1 MAQKFYND
9 IDLQQLELLNGT
21 IENQVDDAA
30 AGTGVDGQLYF
41 DTTLKVLK
49 VYDETAPGAW
59 KQVGGF
65 DGALIYQ
72 GGYDAATNI
81 PNLDTVTSIA
91 VEKGWTYTVT
101 ADGLFFTEQVRVGD
115 LLISEIDQAAGTS
128 DLANWTTVQ
137 NNIDLADLLTVGI
150 GNVNAPLVTDLDTL
164 GISVAYAAGTATV
177 GLDIIGLAAAGSI
190 GPNTPLVATELEIPV
205 YNSAGAELSNQK
217 LLVSDIVTIV
227 GSANSYAEQVTPVA
241 NTLDYVINHALDSE
255 DVVVQIY
262 LNNAA
267 KETIFVDVERTD
279 VDNVTVKFGFQP
291 DVNTDFTV
299 LVQK

>member
-72 GGYDAATNI
+72 GPYNATTNV
-81 PNLDTVTSIA
+81 PDLDGVASIA

-115 LLISEIDQAAGTS
+115 LLISNIDQAAGTS
-128 DLANWTTVQ
+128 DLVNWTTVQ

-227 GSANSYAEQVTPVA
+227 GSASSYAETVTPVA
-241 NTLDYVINHALDSE
+241 NTLDYVINHALDSG
-255 DVVVQIY
+255 DVIVQIY

-279 VDNVTVKFGFQP
+279 SDNVTVKFGLQP

>member
-49 VYDETAPGAW
+49 VYDEALAAW

-72 GGYDAATNI
+72 GGYNATTNV
-81 PNLDTVTSIA
+81 PDLDGVASIA

-115 LLISEIDQAAGTS
+115 LLISNIDQAAGTS
-128 DLANWTTVQ
+128 AIGNWTTVQ
-137 NNIDLADLLTVGI
+137 NNIDLADLATVGI

-177 GLDIIGLAAAGSI
+177 GLDITNLAAAGSL
-190 GPNTPLVATELEIPV
+190 GPDPLVATELEIPV
-205 YNSAGAELSNQK
+205 YNSAANELSNQK

-227 GSANSYAEQVTPVA
+227 GSANSYAVQVTPIA
-241 NTLDYVINHALDSE
+241 GDLDYVINHALNSE

>member
-72 GGYDAATNI
+72 GPYNAATNI
-81 PNLDTVTSIA
+81 PDLDGVASIA

-115 LLISEIDQAAGTS
+115 LLISNIDQAAGTS
-128 DLANWTTVQ
+128 DLVNWTTVQ

-227 GSANSYAEQVTPVA
+227 GSASSYAETVTPVA
-241 NTLDYVINHALDSE
+241 NTLDYVINHALDSG
-255 DVVVQIY
+255 DVIVQIY

-279 VDNVTVKFGFQP
+279 SDNVTVKFGLQP